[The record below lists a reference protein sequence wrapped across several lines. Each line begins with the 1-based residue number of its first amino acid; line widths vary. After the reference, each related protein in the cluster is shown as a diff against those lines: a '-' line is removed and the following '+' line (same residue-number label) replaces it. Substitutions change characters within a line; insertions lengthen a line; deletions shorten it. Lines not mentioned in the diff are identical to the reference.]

1 MTHPGNR
8 DLEYRRLSSHVQ
20 RVILGLGPLADLDDR
35 EGSESAS
42 ECGART
48 ARGLEL
54 GSSGHEARALKEMS
68 DSLYRHHYAGED
80 HQDASYAGVVVAA
93 EGLGVESPDFVNPPL
108 NAIWAEANHG
118 GSDPRSAEDRRRSRE
133 AAWEAAVEAAW
144 ERSGGPAMNGGRLPG
159 HSVDASTYCPE
170 TVGSSRTA
178 GPRARASGT
187 ESHDGPRRPDPRV
200 TTRMTDWARPYWF
213 PMGAGIRGR
222 LVSTGARPRRWPK
235 RRASRPRRRTS

>member
-35 EGSESAS
+35 EGCGSAS

-68 DSLYRHHYAGED
+68 DSLYRHHYARED
-80 HQDASYAGVVVAA
+80 HQQDSYAGVVVAA
-93 EGLGVESPDFVNPPL
+93 EGLRAESPDFVNPPL
-108 NAIWAEANHG
+108 NAIWDEANHRV
-118 GSDPRSAEDRRRSRE
+118 DDARSAEDRRRSIE

-144 ERSGGPAMNGGRLPG
+144 EGAGGPAMRSGALPD
-159 HSVDASTYCPE
+159 HSVDASMDCPV
-170 TVGSSRTA
+170 TVDASRA
-178 GPRARASGT
+178 PGPRPCASG
-187 ESHDGPRRPDPRV
+187 EAVPRGDARV

-213 PMGAGIRGR
+213 PMGVGIRGR
-222 LVSTGARPRRWPK
+222 LVSKAVRPRRWPK
-235 RRASRPRRRTS
+235 RRASRSERRTSG